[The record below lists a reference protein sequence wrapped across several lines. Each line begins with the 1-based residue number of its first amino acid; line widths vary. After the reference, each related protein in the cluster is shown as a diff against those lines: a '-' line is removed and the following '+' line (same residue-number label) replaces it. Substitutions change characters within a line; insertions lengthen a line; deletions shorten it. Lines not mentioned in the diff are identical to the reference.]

1 MSRNNFVLLGTIHDV
16 RGKNKELFSE
26 NIEALKEIYDSI
38 YVTISDATAK
48 EFVEILEKSGIN
60 YKIIAKKGA
69 ADSRRNVLKFGLTD
83 TELVTN
89 HMFEFYYGSEA
100 DITAGSCIL
109 SRKAAEIVSELSNAS
124 MTDGEWPSFLLK
136 RNYKVDHI
144 YVDGLKYIDEFNG
157 ITNPQK
163 QSKEL
168 MDRLN
173 LCRKICESIYDAY
186 NN

>member
-48 EFVEILEKSGIN
+48 EFVEIIEKSGIN

-69 ADSRRNVLKFGLTD
+69 ADARRNVLKFGLTD
-83 TELVTN
+83 AELV
-89 HMFEFYYGSEA
+89 
-100 DITAGSCIL
+100 
-109 SRKAAEIVSELSNAS
+109 
-124 MTDGEWPSFLLK
+124 
-136 RNYKVDHI
+136 
-144 YVDGLKYIDEFNG
+144 
-157 ITNPQK
+157 TNPQK

-173 LCRKICESIYDAY
+173 LSRKICESIYDAY